1 MMNTSNDNQVLPPI
15 QLLITAC
22 ATTNNPGMRLG
33 WLHGFALLTCTPA
46 QAGLQIDGEVRIG
59 EFFGENLAMIQDLAD
74 ALDPDAVLAGYDLTS
89 TMSQLARLPT
99 EANDPKPSLD
109 LLAKLKSMLERH
121 SPIELALTDDS
132 QTEVAV
138 QAISGKFGSI
148 EGFDDA
154 ELGNLL
160 DFGEA
165 VSGHDNV
172 DPNSMA
178 IDLADTASA
187 YMLAVG
193 NLYLADELRPQLETA
208 LRRWRDN
215 LTPQLPM
222 RDADGD

>member
-1 MMNTSNDNQVLPPI
+1 MNTSNDNQVLPPI

-46 QAGLQIDGEVRIG
+46 GAGLQIDGEVRIG

-74 ALDPDAVLAGYDLTS
+74 ALDPEAVLAGYDLTS
-89 TMSQLARLPT
+89 TISQLGRLPT
-99 EANDPKPSLD
+99 EANDPRPSLD
-109 LLAKLKSMLERH
+109 LLTKLKSMLERQ

-138 QAISGKFGSI
+138 QAVCNELGSA
-148 EGFDDA
+148 EGLDDA
-154 ELGNLL
+154 EHGNLL
-160 DFGEA
+160 DFGHPI
-165 VSGHDNV
+165 SGHENV
-172 DPNSMA
+172 DPHLMA
-178 IDLADTASA
+178 IDLADTAGA
-187 YMLAVG
+187 YMLAIG
-193 NLYLADELRPQLETA
+193 NLYLADELRPKLEAA
-208 LRRWRDN
+208 LRRWREN